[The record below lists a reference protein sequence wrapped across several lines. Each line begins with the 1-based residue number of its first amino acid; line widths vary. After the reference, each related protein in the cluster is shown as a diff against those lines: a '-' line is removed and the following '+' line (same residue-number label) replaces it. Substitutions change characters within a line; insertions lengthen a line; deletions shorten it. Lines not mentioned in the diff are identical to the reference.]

1 MRKGHDED
9 VEVSQKV
16 SWQKLAETCHTL
28 SHYISDIVG
37 SIGDLLAQASRW
49 KSREHTYL
57 EIRMPLENIE

>member
-1 MRKGHDED
+1 MKGHDQD

-16 SWQKLAETCHTL
+16 SWQKLAETCRNIVTL
-28 SHYISDIVG
+28 HLRG
-37 SIGDLLAQASRW
+37 QHWGFRAQASRW